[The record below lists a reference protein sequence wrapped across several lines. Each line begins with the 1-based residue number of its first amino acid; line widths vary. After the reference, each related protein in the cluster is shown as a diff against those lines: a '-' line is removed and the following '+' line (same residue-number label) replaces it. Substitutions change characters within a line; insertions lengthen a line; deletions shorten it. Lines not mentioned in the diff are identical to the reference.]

1 MTIDRKLSDQDI
13 YTVMWRRRQ
22 NVAMRDIAAELG
34 CSMSTVAR
42 VVYQEGAYAGYVAPT
57 GELTDELIAII
68 RDEPAGISYASL
80 ADKYMLSQSTAMR
93 VWRGEGR
100 FTVGRFSD
108 IDIVCKMIADT
119 KAEYEAQKAA
129 KKAARAKK
137 AKKTAPATG
146 TVVKFNLKPATN
158 MTGAKRGRGRAAV
171 ANQMLADAVRRMYG
185 NGTRHTYQSV
195 ADKMGVSPA
204 TVGRI
209 VTRIGAYAEKKAD
222 KKAA

>member
-1 MTIDRKLSDQDI
+1 MTIDRKLSEQDI

-22 NVAMRDIAAELG
+22 KVAMRDIAAELG

-42 VVYQEGAYAGYVAPT
+42 VVYQEGAYAGYAQPT
-57 GELTDELIAII
+57 GELTDELIAVI
-68 RDEPAGISYASL
+68 RDEPAGITYAAL
-80 ADKYMLSQSTAMR
+80 ADKYMLSTSTAMR

-100 FTVGRFSD
+100 FTVGRYSD

-119 KAEYEAQKAA
+119 KAEFEAQKKA
-129 KKAARAKK
+129 KQAKRAKK
-137 AKKTAPATG
+137 AKAANG
-146 TVVKFNLKPATN
+146 NVLKFNLKPATN
-158 MTGAKRGRGRAAV
+158 MAGAKRSRGRAAV
-171 ANQMLADAVRRMYG
+171 ANNVLADAVRRMYG

-195 ADKMGVSPA
+195 ANKMGISPA

-209 VTRIGAYAEKKAD
+209 VTRIGAYAEKKAE